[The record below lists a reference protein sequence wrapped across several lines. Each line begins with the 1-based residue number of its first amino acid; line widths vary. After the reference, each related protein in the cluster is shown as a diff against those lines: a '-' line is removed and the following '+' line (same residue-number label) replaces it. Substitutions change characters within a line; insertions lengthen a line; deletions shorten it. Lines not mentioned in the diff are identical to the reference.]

1 MPGKLVSRM
10 SKREC
15 FTLSEKDTVKSA
27 SQKFHEKKI
36 GCMPVV
42 DEKKKEPG
50 LRIFATC
57 RNLLRTFPTLPL
69 DDNNPEDINTHV
81 EDHAYDALRYGCMS
95 RPTHTSYAERFNRT
109 PRVQFTPSDRIFG

>member
-15 FTLSEKDTVKSA
+15 FTLSEEDTVKSA

-42 DEKKKEPG
+42 DESKKVTVYYQKEIYQDVFM
-50 LRIFATC
+50 LK
-57 RNLLRTFPTLPL
+57 NLT
-69 DDNNPEDINTHV
+69 
-81 EDHAYDALRYGCMS
+81 
-95 RPTHTSYAERFNRT
+95 
-109 PRVQFTPSDRIFG
+109 